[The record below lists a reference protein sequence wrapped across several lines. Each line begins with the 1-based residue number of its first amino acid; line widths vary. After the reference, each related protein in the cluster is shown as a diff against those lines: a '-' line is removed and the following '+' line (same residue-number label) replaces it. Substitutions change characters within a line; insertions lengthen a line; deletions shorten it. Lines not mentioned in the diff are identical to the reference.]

1 MIIASLL
8 CYLNASR
15 AVLARSSLFMNHE
28 NTKLYTRNLDAPMPQ
43 RAPASNTMKPAAQ
56 PRNNTVSAAVH
67 KRGWISYLSVII
79 AMSAVFALVIL
90 ANGVETTEIASAQST
105 IQQCGD
111 DPQPPTGISVL
122 TGDERV
128 RVQWDRCERYT
139 YQIQWREASIS
150 DPGPYS
156 WFTDDVN
163 SDIQNEHEI
172 ATPQQ
177 YPEVSPPYEI
187 KGIAPDDESGLDNGT
202 RYVFQVRS
210 ILRNGGVINRSTW
223 SDDFFFT
230 PNDCTDLPEL
240 PTQLRLNAGDSRI
253 IASWFRCSDQ
263 HSEISWTEEGEDDWT
278 APVRIEEDSRYTI
291 TGLNNSKEYEVRVRS
306 SVWLADEEIRI
317 YSSWTDAETANPL
330 SLCEGGPIKPR
341 EPVVVSGDEKLFVS
355 WIPCPDHTY
364 TIQWREV
371 GASSWVE
378 KIRQS
383 GHRFEIPDLTNGTE
397 YEVRVIS
404 SKGGSNSAPTNPYR
418 EWPAA
423 PGTKTSNPNNQSCS
437 ETNNPPRWRVLQREI
452 DLPENQIIEDEIID
466 VSATDSDSCDELNY
480 QIVGNDEN
488 DLAEPRRGDGA
499 DRSRSVT
506 PFSINVR
513 DGRVYLWDKLDFEDV
528 EQWDLT
534 IRVSDLSDE
543 YVEQTVR
550 INVEDTEGPPRPQ
563 IDQICAGNKQVNLSW
578 SRNRNYRYDLR
589 WKEDDKDY
597 PKSPNKENYS
607 GSRYTVGPPDIILTN
622 TKTYIFQLRAIDES
636 GEQSEWS
643 SEESATPSSSQTPNN
658 PPMFRLDDDE
668 EYHFRVVEEQ
678 NEGADVGNVSA
689 TDPDRQSR
697 IRYEIYQ
704 IQPEGGPF
712 EINNITGAI
721 TTTAPLDYENIASY
735 RLTLLATDACGLNDV
750 GYANVDVVNAVEID
764 LIPEEVSPPSVAVGQ
779 GQVRVFW
786 DSYSDLKYD
795 LDWRKIDEDYLPRP
809 RDDRAVSP
817 RVIDLRDAGE
827 QYAFRVRSVN
837 LRGETSAWSD
847 ETIVTANGDVPS
859 IPPVP
864 VEERR
869 RGQTLG
875 GAVPYQQSVIIRKG
889 QSILLGVNLF
899 NVDGELDNSLLDDPN
914 VFINWT
920 KSRGEINNDDD
931 RTLTYTAPHIG
942 LVTAITAVVSQRVQP
957 RGQQEYPI
965 RIPIRVIGDGEASN
979 AYNPQ
984 GDTPETI
991 HLEGFSYTV
1000 VTPADSVDY
1009 TDVDIP
1015 DVRMAMRPRSVP
1027 SYDWVGIRIQEQG
1040 DAQTLESNITGHT
1053 PLGQWY
1059 TFHAVSSDMWPIS
1072 NMMFSSDAELCLPVR
1087 GDDVANLDQLVVMR
1101 ILPDG
1106 SQRLLDNPIRIRPNE
1121 DQQTPAKVCAYG
1133 RDFDGQ
1139 ILLALPDAETSTDTL
1154 EATSS
1159 VSTPTATAEPANT
1172 QTPVPPAITAT
1183 TVVTTTA
1190 DATATVSDTAV
1201 VTTTITATTDSATTT
1216 LTPATTET
1224 PIPEVTPIQVDDT
1237 SELPPTPTPVIL
1249 PQKPTATPTP
1259 IPPTA
1264 TSIPTYT
1271 PVPPTDTPTPA
1282 PTDTP
1287 TPQPSPT
1294 YTAVPPTHT
1303 PMPTD
1308 TPTPEPSP
1316 QPTDTSTPAPTRT
1329 PEPTDTPAPAT
1340 QPTYTP
1346 TTIPTEQPASPPP
1359 TENEDQGGI
1368 PSWVIIA
1375 GIILVLGGVAVTIT
1389 YLTGLINQSS
1399 NIEDDTPDSEEETSS
1414 ETSDAS
1420 DEEDDGADEE
1430 VEEDETES
1438 EETEGDKDRPDYD
1451 VLRYERLHLERD

>member
-28 NTKLYTRNLDAPMPQ
+28 NTKFYTRNLDAPMPQ
-43 RAPASNTMKPAAQ
+43 RAPASNTMKPATQ

-90 ANGVETTEIASAQST
+90 ANGVETAEIASAQST
-105 IQQCGD
+105 SQQCGD
-111 DPQPPTGISVL
+111 DPQPPTSISVL

-150 DPGPYS
+150 DPGPSS

-163 SDIQNEHEI
+163 PDIQNEHEI

-187 KGIAPDDESGLDNGT
+187 SGIAPDDESGLDNGT

-230 PNDCTDLPEL
+230 PNDCTDLPER

-263 HSEISWTEEGEDDWT
+263 HSEISWTIEGEDDWT

-306 SVWLADEEIRI
+306 SVWLQDEEIRI
-317 YSSWTDAETANPL
+317 YSSWTDAETANPV

-364 TIQWREV
+364 TVEWREV
-371 GASSWVE
+371 SDPSPSWE
-378 KIRQS
+378 PKILTAVGR
-383 GHRFEIPDLTNGTE
+383 HRFEIREFEMRDLTNGTQ
-397 YEVRVIS
+397 YEVRIRS
-404 SKGGSNSAPTNPYR
+404 SKESGTYSDYTDPYVETPTAPDNGS
-418 EWPAA
+418 
-423 PGTKTSNPNNQSCS
+423 
-437 ETNNPPRWRVLQREI
+437 NNPPRWRVLQREI

-466 VSATDSDSCDELNY
+466 VSATDSDSGDELNY
-480 QIVGNDEN
+480 EIVE
-488 DLAEPRRGDGA
+488 AEPRRGDGA
-499 DRSRSVT
+499 DGSNREVT
-506 PFSINVR
+506 PFAINVR

-534 IRVSDLSDE
+534 IRVSDLRDE
-543 YVEQTVR
+543 SVEQTVR
-550 INVEDTEGPPRPQ
+550 INVEDVEGPPRPQ
-563 IDQICAGNKQVNLSW
+563 IDQICAGDNQVNLSW
-578 SRNRNYRYDLR
+578 SRNRSYDSYHLR
-589 WKEDDKDY
+589 WKRETQGFYGTSPDRNHY
-597 PKSPNKENYS
+597 PTS
-607 GSRYTVGPPDIILTN
+607 SRHTVTSLTN
-622 TKTYIFQLRAIDES
+622 GDTFVFQLRAIDES

-658 PPMFRLDDDE
+658 PPMFRLDDGE
-668 EYHFRVVEEQ
+668 EYQFRVVEEQ

-735 RLTLLATDACGLNDV
+735 RLTLLAIDACGLNDV
-750 GYANVDVVNAVEID
+750 GYANVDVLNAVEID

-991 HLEGFSYTV
+991 HLEGFTYTV

-1015 DVRMAMRPRSVP
+1015 DVRMSMRPRSVP

-1106 SQRLLDNPIRIRPNE
+1106 SQRLLDNPIRVQPNE
-1121 DQQTPAKVCAYG
+1121 DQQTPARVCAYG

-1139 ILLALPDAETSTDTL
+1139 ILLALPDAETSTETL

-1172 QTPVPPAITAT
+1172 QTPISPTITAT
-1183 TVVTTTA
+1183 AVATTTA
-1190 DATATVSDTAV
+1190 GDTTPVVTATVSDTAV
-1201 VTTTITATTDSATTT
+1201 VTTTVTATTDSATTT

-1329 PEPTDTPAPAT
+1329 PAPTDTPAPAT

-1346 TTIPTEQPASPPP
+1346 TTIPTEQPESPPP

-1368 PSWVIIA
+1368 PAWVIIA

-1399 NIEDDTPDSEEETSS
+1399 NIEDDTPDSEEEISS
-1414 ETSDAS
+1414 ETSDTS
-1420 DEEDDGADEE
+1420 DEDDDGEDEE

>member
-28 NTKLYTRNLDAPMPQ
+28 NTKLYTRNLDATMPQ
-43 RAPASNTMKPAAQ
+43 RAPASNTMKPTAQ
-56 PRNNTVSAAVH
+56 PRNNTVSNAVR
-67 KRGWISYLSVII
+67 KRGWISYISVII
-79 AMSAVFALVIL
+79 AMSAVFALVVL
-90 ANGVETTEIASAQST
+90 ANSTESADIALAQST
-105 IQQCGD
+105 SQQCGD

-128 RVQWDRCERYT
+128 RVQWDRCERYK
-139 YQIQWREASIS
+139 YQVQWREASIR
-150 DPGPYS
+150 DPSPDS

-163 SDIQNEHEI
+163 PDIQSEDEI
-172 ATPQQ
+172 AFPQL

-187 KGIAPDDESGLDNGT
+187 KGVAPDDESGLDNGT
-202 RYVFQVRS
+202 RYVLQVRS
-210 ILRNGGVINRSTW
+210 ILRIGGIDRSIW
-223 SDDFFFT
+223 SDDVFFT
-230 PNDCTDLPEL
+230 PNDCTELPEL

-253 IASWFRCSDQ
+253 IASWYSCPDQ

-278 APVRIEEDSRYTI
+278 APVRIEDDNRYTI
-291 TGLNNSKEYEVRVRS
+291 TGLDNDEEYEVRVRS
-306 SVWLADEEIRI
+306 SIWLPDEEIRI
-317 YSSWTDAETANPL
+317 YSDWTDEETADPV

-341 EPVVVSGDEKLFVS
+341 EPVVVSGDGKLFVS

-364 TIQWREV
+364 TVEWREV
-371 GASSWVE
+371 GATSWEPPEILTAVG
-378 KIRQS
+378 R
-383 GHRFEIPDLTNGTE
+383 HRFEIRDLTNGTQ
-397 YEVRVIS
+397 YEVRVKS
-404 SKGGSNSAPTNPYR
+404 SEGGSDSAPTDPYV
-418 EWPAA
+418 ETPTA
-423 PGTKTSNPNNQSCS
+423 PDNGS
-437 ETNNPPRWRVLQREI
+437 NNPPRWRVEHREI
-452 DLPENQIIEDEIID
+452 DLPENQIIEDDIID
-466 VSATDSDSCDELNY
+466 VSATDSDSGDELNY
-480 QIVGNDEN
+480 EIVE
-488 DLAEPRRGDGA
+488 AEPRRGTGVDGNN
-499 DRSRSVT
+499 RSVT
-506 PFSINVR
+506 PFAINVR

-550 INVEDTEGPPRPQ
+550 INVEDTEGPPSPH
-563 IDQICAGNKQVNLSW
+563 IDQICAGNNQVNLSW
-578 SRNRNYRYDLR
+578 SRNRNYDSYHLR
-589 WKEDDKDY
+589 WKLETQDFY
-597 PKSPNKENYS
+597 GTSPSRNYYTTS
-607 GSRYTVGPPDIILTN
+607 SRHTVTN
-622 TKTYIFQLRAIDES
+622 LDNRTTYIFQLRAVDAS

-643 SEESATPSSSQTPNN
+643 SEESATPSSSETPNN

-735 RLTLLATDACGLNDV
+735 RLTLLAIDACGLNDV
-750 GYANVDVVNAVEID
+750 GYANVDVLNAVEID
-764 LIPEEVSPPSVAVGQ
+764 LIPEEVPPPSVAVGQ

-817 RVIDLRDAGE
+817 RVIDLREDGE

-875 GAVPYQQSVIIRKG
+875 GAVPYQQAVIIRKG

-899 NVDGELDNSLLDDPN
+899 NVDGELDNSLLDDPD

-920 KSRGEINNDDD
+920 KSRGEINNNDD

-942 LVTAITAVVSQRVQP
+942 LTTAITAVVSQRVQP

-984 GDTPETI
+984 GDTPETV
-991 HLEGFSYTV
+991 HLEGFTYTV
-1000 VTPADSVDY
+1000 VTPADSVEY

-1015 DVRMAMRPRSVP
+1015 DVRMSMRSRSVP

-1040 DAQTLESNITGHT
+1040 DAQTLEPDITGHT
-1053 PLGQWY
+1053 PLGQQY
-1059 TFHAVSSDMWPIS
+1059 TFHAISSDMWTIS

-1087 GDDVANLDQLVVMR
+1087 GDDVANLDQLVIMR

-1106 SQRLLDNPIRIRPNE
+1106 SQRLLDNPTRVQPNE
-1121 DQQTPAKVCAYG
+1121 DQQTPAEVCAYG

-1154 EATSS
+1154 EATPSS
-1159 VSTPTATAEPANT
+1159 VTTATVTAEPANT
-1172 QTPVPPAITAT
+1172 QTPPATPTVAATTITDTASTAT
-1183 TVVTTTA
+1183 PV
-1190 DATATVSDTAV
+1190 ATATVSHTAV
-1201 VTTTITATTDSATTT
+1201 VTTTVTAISDSVTTT
-1216 LTPATTET
+1216 STPLTTET

-1237 SELPPTPTPVIL
+1237 SEVPPTPTPVVL

-1259 IPPTA
+1259 VPPTA
-1264 TSIPTYT
+1264 TSTPTYT

-1303 PMPTD
+1303 PIPTD
-1308 TPTPEPSP
+1308 TSTPEPSP

-1329 PEPTDTPAPAT
+1329 PAPTDTPAPTA

-1368 PSWVIIA
+1368 PTWVIIA

-1399 NIEDDTPDSEEETSS
+1399 NIEDNTPDNEEDVSPETPD
-1414 ETSDAS
+1414 TSDEDDDDD
-1420 DEEDDGADEE
+1420 DEEI
-1430 VEEDETES
+1430 EEDETES
-1438 EETEGDKDRPDYD
+1438 EEKESDKDRPDYD
-1451 VLRYERLHLERD
+1451 VLRYERLHLDRD